1 MSASNSRKVLPSS
14 KDLWLKS
21 NSSSAEPVGK
31 CDKPNYSVISSR
43 NAVAAMEKLSTA
55 LLSSTSQSS
64 LSMSVAASGSLINGH
79 DERDFED
86 KKVSHMKQKRR
97 ITAAAN
103 DNVQKREE
111 LRWMREQG
119 RKRGGIKIEPRELK
133 RWGEADGLRKD
144 CGQFWQ
150 LLRLA
155 RRF

>member
-1 MSASNSRKVLPSS
+1 
-14 KDLWLKS
+14 
-21 NSSSAEPVGK
+21 
-31 CDKPNYSVISSR
+31 
-43 NAVAAMEKLSTA
+43 MEKLSTA

-111 LRWMREQG
+111 LRWREG
-119 RKRGGIKIEPRELK
+119 ARDRERERGGIKIEPRELK
-133 RWGEADGLRKD
+133 RWGEADGLRTVANFGNYCD
-144 CGQFWQ
+144 SHADFERVCCSLTASAISVISLVTS
-150 LLRLA
+150 LLR
-155 RRF
+155 